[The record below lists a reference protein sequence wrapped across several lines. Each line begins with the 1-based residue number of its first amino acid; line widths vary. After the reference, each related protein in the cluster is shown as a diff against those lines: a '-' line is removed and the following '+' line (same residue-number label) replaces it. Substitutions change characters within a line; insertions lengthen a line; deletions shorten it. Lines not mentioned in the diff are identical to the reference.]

1 MIIDRPAR
9 PGHDYCKVMATEE
22 NCDRNRVGLMFACPK
37 SCNLCGNDG
46 KTCFDYY
53 LKKCPDWKAEGKC
66 SSDEANMRNICRVTC
81 GFCTLASRTPPVH
94 EEPSKEEHS
103 VITKLHV
110 DKVTSVKEEKDEKP
124 AIVMEHNSPPI
135 QPIINHNTP
144 PQPIVSDT
152 NGVVHTHV
160 VHPYTAQEQ
169 YEKGLVP
176 DPPSTPTSAC
186 ALNDRP
192 HGKLLAYMTL
202 QPPAKKEDNPP
213 RIFCGIYT
221 MEKNHKTN
229 VQATKETWAKRCT
242 GM

>member
-1 MIIDRPAR
+1 
-9 PGHDYCKVMATEE
+9 MATEH
-22 NCDRNRVGLMFACPK
+22 NCEHNRVGLMFACPK
-37 SCNLCGNDG
+37 SCGLCGSDG

-66 SSDEANMRNICRVTC
+66 SSDEPNMRNICRVSC
-81 GFCTLASRTPPVH
+81 GFCKIEAAQPPLVH
-94 EEPSKEEHS
+94 EPESKPVQS
-103 VITKLHV
+103 ITANLHV
-110 DKVTSVKEEKDEKP
+110 DKVTPVKEESGDTP
-124 AIVMEHNSPPI
+124 VIVMEHNSPPI

-144 PQPIVSDT
+144 PQPIISDT
-152 NGVVHTHV
+152 NSVIHEHV
-160 VHPYTAQEQ
+160 IHPYTAQEQ

-176 DPPSTPTSAC
+176 DPPSTSSSAC

-202 QPPAKKEDNPP
+202 HPPAKKEDNPP

-221 MEKNHKTN
+221 MEKNHKPN

-242 GM
+242 GV